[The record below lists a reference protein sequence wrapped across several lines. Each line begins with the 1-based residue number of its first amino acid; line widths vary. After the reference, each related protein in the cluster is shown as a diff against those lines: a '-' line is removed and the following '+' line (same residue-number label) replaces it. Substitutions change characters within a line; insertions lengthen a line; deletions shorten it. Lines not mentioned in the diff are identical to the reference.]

1 MRATGWRHAVRVVLL
16 GLGLGV
22 LLYAGYL
29 ALGVLP

>member
-1 MRATGWRHAVRVVLL
+1 MKRQLLHSLRVVGL

-29 ALGVLP
+29 ALGMLP